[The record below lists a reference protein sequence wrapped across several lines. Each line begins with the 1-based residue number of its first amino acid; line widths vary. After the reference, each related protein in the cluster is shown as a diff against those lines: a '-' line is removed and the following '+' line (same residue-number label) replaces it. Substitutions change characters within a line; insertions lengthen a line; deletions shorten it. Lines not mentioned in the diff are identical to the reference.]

1 MAFIITTVS
10 LFTATGN
17 IWINKSVAQ
26 TYDANGNFY
35 DHLGRRNQWYSPNG
49 QFSRGDFIRIYGQDI
64 GIFLYQVYLL
74 DESYSICSG
83 SILSDINPAGCNT
96 YEHWQQR
103 RYEIFRELRYQEILR

>member
-10 LFTATGN
+10 VFTATGD
-17 IWINKSVAQ
+17 ILINKAVAQ
-26 TYDANGNFY
+26 TYDAYGNFY

-49 QFSRGDFIRIYGQDI
+49 EFSSGDFIQIYGQDL
-64 GIFLYQVYLL
+64 GIFLYKVYLL
-74 DESYSICSG
+74 DQSYSICLG
-83 SILSDINPAGCNT
+83 SFLSEINPVVCNT